1 MASLVVYFVRR
12 GQLPIS
18 RFLLFASLTLWGCGP
33 RAPAAGSSQQQSPQL
48 VSQLQI
54 LARSPGVAIRLPAKG
69 GTPQLYRLPR
79 LTPVEGVLKGKL
91 PPVERVIG
99 LDPESEFLF
108 VTTGKHDLLALDLGS
123 GRVDTVGTNIKQA
136 ALGPDGTL
144 YAVDSSRHVIS
155 LSRRTRFTWPQ
166 TLTAL
171 PRDLFGAA
179 DQHLVGVI
187 QQDRLLVAAADQPPT
202 VRPIAAG
209 GDVAATRWG
218 DLVAVASDS
227 GVTFYDPLGRRDP
240 AFVKLADAP
249 RALAFSPSGHRIYV
263 ARRNMPGLAVLDRYE
278 RKELD
283 GVALPGSVAA
293 LRLDPLGRWLLAR
306 PAVGD
311 SAWIVDLPIKRHTG
325 IVPTQ
330 WKSDLPAIS
339 PDGRLI
345 ACYLLDQQTRITKI
359 ALLPFEGGDPVKL
372 FDLPQTAIRGEPVRW
387 TPDGRDA
394 FVGSVA
400 VERNVDATNSTGVF
414 ILLRKYLRSLNS
426 FDCTI
431 VRRIVLISPSLV
443 RYVCV
448 MRSTRAD
455 GGSSATNRCASFQLI
470 KCAVFGLAASA
481 FSTFSPSL

>member
-1 MASLVVYFVRR
+1 MASPVVYFVRR
-12 GQLPIS
+12 GHLPIS
-18 RFLLFASLTLWGCGP
+18 RFLLFALLTLWGCGP
-33 RAPAAGSSQQQSPQL
+33 RAPAAGSSQQGSPQR

-91 PPVERVIG
+91 PAVERVVG

-108 VTTGKHDLLALDLGS
+108 VTTAKHDLLALDLGS

-144 YAVDSSRHVIS
+144 YAVDSTRHVIT
-155 LSRRTRFTWPQ
+155 LSRRARFTWPQ
-166 TLTAL
+166 VLTAL

-187 QQDRLLVAAADQPPT
+187 PQDRLLVAAADQPPT

-218 DLVAVASDS
+218 DLVALASDS

-240 AFVKLADAP
+240 AFVKLSDAP

-263 ARRNMPGLAVLDRYE
+263 ARRNTPGLAVIDRYE

-283 GVALPGSVAA
+283 GVALPGPVAA

-311 SAWIVDLPIKRHTG
+311 SAWLVDLPIKRHTG
-325 IVPTQ
+325 IVPTE
-330 WKSDLPAIS
+330 WKWDLPAIS
-339 PDGRLI
+339 PDGMLI
-345 ACYLLDQQTRITKI
+345 YRRGTDVISARPDSLTDVGKVSNAAADIWVLTTW
-359 ALLPFEGGDPVKL
+359 LP
-372 FDLPQTAIRGEPVRW
+372 RGVP
-387 TPDGRDA
+387 
-394 FVGSVA
+394 S
-400 VERNVDATNSTGVF
+400 STV
-414 ILLRKYLRSLNS
+414 
-426 FDCTI
+426 
-431 VRRIVLISPSLV
+431 
-443 RYVCV
+443 
-448 MRSTRAD
+448 
-455 GGSSATNRCASFQLI
+455 SSATSDSSGTGAEGPLYVQVSTSQNPDWSGHLADDLTRA
-470 KCAVFGLAASA
+470 GLAARVLPPQHPDDGYRVVLGPYA
-481 FSTFSPSL
+481 TRAQAEATGRRLGRPFWIYQPGQ

>member
-1 MASLVVYFVRR
+1 MASPVVYFVRR
-12 GQLPIS
+12 GHLPIS

-33 RAPAAGSSQQQSPQL
+33 RAPAAGSSQQQSPQR

-79 LTPVEGVLKGKL
+79 LTAVDGVLKGKL
-91 PPVERVIG
+91 PPIERVIG

-108 VTTGKHDLLALDLGS
+108 VTTAKRELLALDLGS
-123 GRVDTVGTNIKQA
+123 GRVDTVGTNIRQA

-144 YAVDSSRHVIS
+144 YAVDTTRRVIS

-166 TLTAL
+166 VLTAL
-171 PRDLFGAA
+171 PQDLFGAA

-187 QQDRLLVAAADQPPT
+187 PQDRLLVAAADQPAT

-209 GDVAATRWG
+209 GDVTATRWG
-218 DLVAVASDS
+218 DLVAVASES

-240 AFVKLADAP
+240 AFVRLSDVP

-263 ARRNMPGLAVLDRYE
+263 ARRNVPGLAVVDRYE
-278 RKELD
+278 KKELD
-283 GVALPGSVAA
+283 GVALPGPVAA

-325 IVPTQ
+325 IVPTE

-339 PDGRLI
+339 PDGMLI
-345 ACYLLDQQTRITKI
+345 YRRGQDVVSAGPDSLTGIGKVTGGASDTWVLTTW
-359 ALLPFEGGDPVKL
+359 LPRGVPSSTVSSTTSDSAGVGAEGPLYVQVSTSQNPEWSGHLAD
-372 FDLPQTAIRGEPVRW
+372 DL
-387 TPDGRDA
+387 
-394 FVGSVA
+394 
-400 VERNVDATNSTGVF
+400 
-414 ILLRKYLRSLNS
+414 
-426 FDCTI
+426 
-431 VRRIVLISPSLV
+431 
-443 RYVCV
+443 
-448 MRSTRAD
+448 TRA
-455 GGSSATNRCASFQLI
+455 
-470 KCAVFGLAASA
+470 GLAARVLPPQHPDDGYRVVLGPYA
-481 FSTFSPSL
+481 TRAQAEATGRRLGRPFWIYQPGQ